1 MISTSQQYMPIK
13 ASNTCRGIQSFFR
26 ILPSEVY
33 CCKRPQQLLA
43 EAMVDYLQKVFT
55 IESYISLN
63 NGNEE
68 QPIDDKVVKIS
79 EVISIIKN
87 LKINKSPGYDLIR
100 VKMVK
105 VNGIEA
111 IRFIIILTN
120 TIFSIDHF
128 LQIWIR
134 AEIILL
140 HKDRKLLKAINEECS
155 DGRNSRSENKQIESK
170 HDLFENEEIKN
181 LKSESDQNIQN
192 IEVTLDG
199 TVWQQIIKDPTNG
212 SKVIT

>member
-13 ASNTCRGIQSFFR
+13 ASNMCRGIQSFFR

-43 EAMVDYLQKVFT
+43 ETMVDYLQKVFT

-63 NGNEE
+63 NGNGE
-68 QPIDDKVVKIS
+68 QPIDDKAVKIS
-79 EVISIIKN
+79 EVIFIIKN
-87 LKINKSPGYDLIR
+87 LKINKSAGYDLIR
-100 VKMVK
+100 VKM
-105 VNGIEA
+105 
-111 IRFIIILTN
+111 
-120 TIFSIDHF
+120 
-128 LQIWIR
+128 IWIH

-140 HKDRKLLKAINEECS
+140 HKDRKLLEAISEECS
-155 DGRNSRSENKQIESK
+155 DGRNSGSENKQIE
-170 HDLFENEEIKN
+170 N

-212 SKVIT
+212 RLSHNFKQVLGPTVYAK